1 MAVRTPSPCPAV
13 APPALTAM
21 GLGLLSSM
29 ATGLALLVI
38 LCSQIAAQRPA
49 SQGVMELHVGRGG
62 ELRLWHQPIRPQDLP
77 PLLERARR
85 SSASGASLVVR
96 VVPQPDVPW
105 GVVNG
110 LLARL
115 RPPDGSNSWI
125 LQLQL
130 P

>member
-1 MAVRTPSPCPAV
+1 MRHPSPCPAV
-13 APPALTAM
+13 APPALTVLV
-21 GLGLLSSM
+21 LGLLSTL

-38 LCSQIAAQRPA
+38 LCSQIVAQRPA
-49 SQGVMELHVGRGG
+49 SQGVMELHLGRGG

-77 PLLERARR
+77 RVLERARR
-85 SSASGASLVVR
+85 SSTSGGPLVVR
-96 VVPQPDVPW
+96 LVPQPDVPW

-115 RPPDGSNSWI
+115 QPPSAPNSWI